1 MLYNATVVIL
11 QWSGADVVSSHV
23 NLALLSHND
32 PLIFSVPCGAASFII
47 LFAFLLNTHFFFFA
61 SNLDS
66 NGSLIKKIHSFKKI
80 SE

>member
-23 NLALLSHND
+23 NLALLSLND

-47 LFAFLLNTHFFFFA
+47 LFAFLLNPHIIIFCKETA
-61 SNLDS
+61 A
-66 NGSLIKKIHSFKKI
+66 
-80 SE
+80 